1 MSAISI
7 VINAVNNAKAA
18 FDSAGNQVVDLNK
31 KLNKAAAVMRGLFVA
46 GIAAKFVKDL
56 VGASSQTEKLEGIVS
71 RIKERFGDF
80 ATTIGDGLVDILG
93 FLEAPIIKIAD
104 FIGAIIDGI
113 KRVAAVAAAVLTGSS
128 FKEALNIAEEVLA
141 TEKAERAARKEAQ
154 KTAEEKRKLE
164 EQAAANAIKEAER
177 VAKERE
183 KLAQEIAKLEGE
195 IAKQQNKMAE
205 AQMTDAELLA
215 KRKEESEKAYNDYV
229 TALLEGRTKDQ
240 LEAFNEYLKLQE
252 EIMKMA
258 EAQMSEAEILAKRK
272 KEAEKAYS
280 DYVTALAEGRQ
291 EDSLRAFNE
300 YLKLQEDVM
309 KMESAI
315 AKAAQKASKEKEKPA
330 KNAAIEAEAEKRRLQ
345 QKSEEQAALEK
356 INALELQRQELI
368 EKQAALIAKSED
380 LRKRAIDKNYNEE
393 QKQAEKSKQKE
404 EKRFDALLASAKRKV
419 SRQTGGGFGSRLTE
433 SERLALESDQ
443 AKKAAAEA
451 EAQAKQLEEEAKRA
465 QVASADSLKA
475 IEDDI
480 KDLLAMKE

>member
-18 FDSAGNQVVDLNK
+18 FDSVGNQVVDLNK

-56 VGASSQTEKLEGIVS
+56 VGASSQTEKLEGIIG

-252 EIMKMA
+252 EILKIESEISDA
-258 EAQMSEAEILAKRK
+258 AAKVAQQK
-272 KEAEKAYS
+272 EKA
-280 DYVTALAEGRQ
+280 
-291 EDSLRAFNE
+291 
-300 YLKLQEDVM
+300 
-309 KMESAI
+309 
-315 AKAAQKASKEKEKPA
+315 A
-330 KNAAIEAEAEKRRLQ
+330 KNSAIEAEAEKRRLQ
-345 QKSEEQAALEK
+345 QKSIEEKAMEK
-356 INALELQRQELI
+356 INALEAQRQELI
-368 EKQAALIAKSED
+368 QKQAALIAKSED

-419 SRQTGGGFGSRLTE
+419 ARQTGGGFGPRLTE

-451 EAQAKQLEEEAKRA
+451 EAQAKQLEDAARQA
-465 QVASADSLKA
+465 QIDSEMHLA
-475 IEDDI
+475 NIEKDI